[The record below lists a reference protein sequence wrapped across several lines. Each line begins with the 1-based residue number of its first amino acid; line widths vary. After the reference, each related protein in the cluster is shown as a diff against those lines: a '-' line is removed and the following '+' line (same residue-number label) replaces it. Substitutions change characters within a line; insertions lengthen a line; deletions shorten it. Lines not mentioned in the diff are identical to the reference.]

1 MQKDFLC
8 FDYSFVPNSRFIF
21 NGLAETGYSV
31 DIVDEKTYES
41 FDYAE
46 DYRFII
52 LYLHEYYT
60 ISLTDQIIERYPNAK
75 LIQHDDTDFVDVQ
88 SWSNRQPDLVM
99 QRELV
104 DDTRSPW
111 DCPILPHHFPMPSM
125 YSKNTEKENDIF
137 FYGTMTNNRRFPVVK
152 KLWELYK
159 GELSHLKWDMVVT
172 AANERTPE
180 EYKKAINNCKVGI
193 HCFGNSYDS
202 WRIWELASCGV
213 CTIMPE
219 SPLLSISPEHNHYDE
234 YLRCDDNFDNI
245 KEVIEDALSNN
256 KWKEM
261 GKKSFAAYNENHT
274 PERCFDIYL
283 ENLKSVF
290 PELEYIR
297 HIP

>member
-8 FDYSFVPNSRFIF
+8 FDYSWVPNSRFMF
-21 NGLAETGYSV
+21 NKLSETGYSV
-31 DIVDEKTYES
+31 DIVDEKNYES

-60 ISLTDQIIERYPNAK
+60 ISLTNQIIERYPNAK
-75 LIQHDDTDFVDVQ
+75 LIQHDDTDLVDIQ
-88 SWSNRQPDLVM
+88 DWSEKTPDLVM

-104 DDTRSPW
+104 PW
-111 DCPILPHHFPMPSM
+111 SKNPRGCTTIPHHFPISSL
-125 YSKNTEKENDIF
+125 YNENTEKENDIF

-152 KLWELYK
+152 KLWELK
-159 GELSHLKWDMVVT
+159 EGALSHLKWDMVVT
-172 AANERTPE
+172 AADQRTPE

-234 YLRCDDNFDNI
+234 YIRCQDSFDDI
-245 KEVIEDALSNN
+245 EEVIEEALSDNN
-256 KWKEM
+256 WRKM
-261 GKKSFAAYNENHT
+261 GEKALAAYDESHS
-274 PERCFDIYL
+274 PQKCFELYL

-290 PELEYIR
+290 PELNYIR
-297 HIP
+297 HTL